1 MNAKS
6 KSLFAKLL
14 TIIMI
19 FCCMLGAW
27 FTLPFGEGKT
37 ANAATTIDITDTIGL
52 KFESGYSNM
61 TDGADYSAGYTGKDD
76 ICLVGY
82 VGDSVLNANSKLS
95 TGQCWVAS
103 ASASNPTNN
112 GGVNIMEYI
121 YVNGSSISALSAAN
135 AAGTTSYKGTHWELG
150 QGGKRAPALVETS
163 STSGLLIRICMA
175 YSNAGKFEI
184 VITEGFQLLDVNG
197 DTVTVSKDVAFTYE
211 NGAVTKADKT
221 TPAESYTLSF
231 ESTEGEVDPITVTGG
246 SAIGTLPAVPEKSG
260 YTGVWQVDGAKITAE
275 TVYSYGANKTA
286 VAVYTENA
294 GKIDI
299 TDAIMFTQDDW
310 MSGSPADCITLSI
323 RIYNEQKTD
332 WLYEYVVADSSIK
345 GYWNDNG
352 ESFAPTNGV
361 DIMDYLYFNG
371 ESARSIV
378 TKNKNGTTSYTGT
391 TFPLSLGGV
400 YSPIAIETTGSFTK
414 MMILNA
420 WIPASGF
427 TITVKSGFELLLS
440 DGNIITATDDV
451 SFQYANGTIAKVQEY
466 TLSFEGLDETKTVI
480 AGSAIGALPAVP
492 EKSGYKGVWT
502 IDGAEITADT
512 VYSYGADKTAVA
524 VYTGNTEKENVDVT
538 ETVSI
543 VGGSYSNAQSQ
554 VKIELDSSSA
564 LTSNGWWNI
573 YGSKLT
579 TANNDVDIMDYIYIN
594 GQNIRTLSDDNR
606 TNNTYPLGE
615 ATGWLGNSDQCRPV
629 FVETTADGI
638 YLTVLHAFSGASYT
652 ITLKAGFALLNAD
665 GNIYT
670 INKDVEFLYTGDSM
684 TKIQEYTLSF
694 EGLDETK
701 TVIVGQAIGA
711 LPAVPEQSGRT
722 GVWTI
727 DGVEITADTVYTY
740 DSDKTAVVAYEKI
753 VERVD
758 VTETVSIVGGSYS
771 NAQSQ
776 VKIELDSSSALT
788 SNGWWN
794 IYGSKLTTANN
805 DVDIMDYIYIN
816 GQNIRTLSD
825 DNRTNN
831 TYPLGEATGWLG
843 NSDQCRPVFVET
855 TADGIFLTVLHAF
868 SGASYTITLK
878 AGFEL
883 LNADGDIYTIS
894 EDVEFLYDGSTI
906 TKIEKY
912 TLSFEGLGDTM
923 IVTTG
928 QAIGELPEF
937 PEIEG
942 KVVTGWMIDGE
953 VITENTIWQYTEN
966 KTAACVY
973 LETYTL
979 SFEGL
984 DDTLTVAAGQAIGK
998 LPTVPAKD
1006 GYVVI
1011 GWEIDGVSIASTTVY
1026 TYGENKTATPVYAK
1040 DVTDTLAIDYQPGF
1054 ANAATEVVF
1063 VVQAD
1068 GGYLKTDASVSGVWN
1083 SGYTAYQTANGG
1095 LDILE
1100 YICVNGETVRD
1111 ASNKNKNG
1119 TTSYK
1124 GDAGWLAN
1132 GGAYAPV
1139 FVETTNTAGLFI
1151 RIYTGYSKEYFEIT
1165 FKAGFSLINDA
1176 GEKVI
1181 VTEDVTY
1188 KYISGTVEN
1197 GEITDA
1203 DLDSLEG
1210 QQVTLMNGG
1219 ETYFDESKR
1228 QLTLPALDTI
1238 IVAEGLSQVFVG
1250 WTTDTAFG
1258 AGYQF
1263 YPAGYKLIPDS
1274 SVTLYAV
1281 WLGFEMQDGAA
1292 VRLTQG
1298 SSGIR
1303 FLVDIDKDAYD
1314 VGVDVGLILDVGTL
1328 VAPTDYLKYVDV
1340 FEHSSFAENQ
1350 YTEASKAALGED
1362 WIWTEPTTEGKPWTY
1377 AAAFVNISE
1386 AQYSRRLSARGY
1398 LKIQYTTGEGY
1409 VYTQYNEEVNARS
1422 IYEVATLAYED
1433 EDRPD
1438 YRTNATILNYINKV
1452 ADLTWSAEDYS
1463 FARTESAYGDYEI
1476 TSIEIDPATAKA
1488 TVQISDEVAS
1498 VLVNGERLS
1507 SGNNVNV
1514 QLGDYIYNLSDFVFS
1529 GDQFTFLI
1537 GAANDTYA
1545 KNSDETLYFYSSDED
1560 LDFFLNDFFKRH
1572 SGYTEDGVNLKV
1584 NSVTAGVNSEE
1595 FFSQEWMS
1603 KAYYWYNSDDGYAED
1618 RIAGLRAFLSS
1629 VPVDDYGYVWSSND
1643 KVRPN
1648 DATPGSAEQRMGWP
1662 YPSNDDIKG
1671 ISWDFNGSV
1680 DSWSSNIGATSSN
1693 NLYTANV
1700 SGQTADIVFTS
1711 PTASS
1716 SGFKVNWYTYRK
1728 IYTYSAPLLEF
1739 DIRIDDVTNV
1749 NDILVGYTTSAQ
1761 STTQWVSVKE
1771 NAFLSYDIGNAT
1783 GEYNHLIFMPMYAFW
1798 GESSSTYLKQIQI
1811 KIDIKDGKSMSGNVG
1826 LNYVRPTID
1835 TRYSNNNS
1843 ILISSLR
1850 QDYDFT
1856 GDLTYLQNNIT
1867 RARKAM
1873 NFLMQMYDSSRKL
1886 NNQSYLVGH
1895 DGDQSD
1901 IESSLGN
1908 GYWDILFMP
1917 EYDFQ
1922 SNMYFYKALADMA
1935 YLEGILASND
1945 ITVDKSLATIK
1956 TATRAGARSTSEY
1969 SYTADALT
1977 AVANAVLAAMRETT
1991 ANNGFWN
1998 ESTGRF
2004 AAGYNSKGALYD
2016 YGYVAWNLEAIYYG
2030 VATEAQ
2036 ATSIMSWLN
2045 SENGLYEYEFAPL
2058 SITETGDKKVL
2069 NGQYYNNSSI
2079 KSNWVNCQYGG
2090 AIMYTSFYDL
2100 MARINYGGADNA
2112 YARLQEIQDWYKTVY
2127 DYYVEKGSDPN
2138 QFYRYYYESLGI
2150 QMQGQGTNGEIGIDA
2165 EFLES
2170 YLPLSAVAYGFFGID
2185 SIDGKTLQ
2193 IAPQLPTELSYWGME
2208 NLAFNFVEYDLKA
2221 YKNGVQITSVRGDTT
2236 GLKLQIV
2243 LDWKDGDKLY
2253 VNGMQSDNYTVENGK
2268 VYVTVD
2274 MEATVVEIK

>member
-184 VITEGFQLLDVNG
+184 VIKEGFQLLDVNG

-260 YTGVWQVDGAKITAE
+260 YTGVWMIDGVEITAD
-275 TVYSYGANKTA
+275 TVYTYGANKTA

-440 DGNIITATDDV
+440 DGNILTTTDDV

-573 YGSKLT
+573 YGSKLA

-684 TKIQEYTLSF
+684 KKIQEYTLSF

-805 DVDIMDYIYIN
+805 GVDIMDYIYIN

-855 TADGIFLTVLHAF
+855 TADGIYLTVLHAF
-868 SGASYTITLK
+868 SGANYTITLK
-878 AGFEL
+878 AGFAL
-883 LNADGDIYTIS
+883 LNADGNIYTIS
-894 EDVEFLYDGSTI
+894 KDVNFGSKSGVVS
-906 TKIEKY
+906 KIDAY
-912 TLSFEGLGDTM
+912 ILSFEGLTETKTVFGGET
-923 IVTTG
+923 
-928 QAIGELPEF
+928 IGELPALE
-937 PEIEG
+937 EREG
-942 KVVTGWMIDGE
+942 LIGEWKIDGVVITANTVYDYGTDKTAVAEYRVKLPTYVLSFDSSEGSVDSITVEENAKLINLPAVPKKALHTGVWTIDGE
-953 VITENTIWQYTEN
+953 AITADTVYSYGED
-966 KTAACVY
+966 KTAVAVYTAIDMVDVTGRLTIEDRDWAAAEDHTALGVLIDGAY
-973 LETYTL
+973 LEVTEALRKYWNNNDATLAPLNNGCDIMEYIYINGQSARSLVAANKAGESSYEGTSFPFSSGGLYAPVVVETASKGNAGMWIKILNDFAGGSYTVTIKKGFTIITPAEEVLVVSGDITFEVTRETTEDGKVKCSISKDVQSYAL
-979 SFEGL
+979 SFECTEGAVDAIQICAGATL
-984 DDTLTVAAGQAIGK
+984 DTLPA
-998 LPTVPAKD
+998 VPAKV
-1006 GYVVI
+1006 GYTGV
-1011 GWEIDGVSIASTTVY
+1011 WTIDGVKLNASKIY
-1026 TYGENKTATPVYAK
+1026 AYGENKTAVAVYEPIEYTITIVRASGEQEEICFN
-1040 DVTDTLAIDYQPGF
+1040 VE
-1054 ANAATEVVF
+1054 NAASKLAEVTLTQSNEEYAYSWKEELPAALEAKNYTFIEVETDLIPDTRIIGQSISVGENFAMNVYVEVVDEHVPQMQF
-1063 VVQAD
+1063 
-1068 GGYLKTDASVSGVWN
+1068 TM
-1083 SGYTAYQTANGG
+1083 
-1095 LDILE
+1095 
-1100 YICVNGETVRD
+1100 GETV
-1111 ASNKNKNG
+1111 
-1119 TTSYK
+1119 
-1124 GDAGWLAN
+1124 
-1132 GGAYAPV
+1132 V
-1139 FVETTNTAGLFI
+1139 
-1151 RIYTGYSKEYFEIT
+1151 
-1165 FKAGFSLINDA
+1165 
-1176 GEKVI
+1176 
-1181 VTEDVTY
+1181 
-1188 KYISGTVEN
+1188 
-1197 GEITDA
+1197 
-1203 DLDSLEG
+1203 
-1210 QQVTLMNGG
+1210 
-1219 ETYFDESKR
+1219 
-1228 QLTLPALDTI
+1228 
-1238 IVAEGLSQVFVG
+1238 VAEGVLVN
-1250 WTTDTAFG
+1250 A
-1258 AGYQF
+1258 
-1263 YPAGYKLIPDS
+1263 KLNKYVYRMDNI
-1274 SVTLYAV
+1274 A
-1281 WLGFEMQDGAA
+1281 
-1292 VRLTQG
+1292 
-1298 SSGIR
+1298 
-1303 FLVDIDKDAYD
+1303 AYD
-1314 VGVDVGLILDVGTL
+1314 LATECSIRLFIEEKEIDSMLYSIEAYLNALSKKEISDDLKTLIADIVVYGQAAEAYVGKKGGIQTIEGLSATQYTGLTE
-1328 VAPTDYLKYVDV
+1328 TDYKK
-1340 FEHSSFAENQ
+1340 S
-1350 YTEASKAALGED
+1350 
-1362 WIWTEPTTEGKPWTY
+1362 
-1377 AAAFVNISE
+1377 AF
-1386 AQYSRRLSARGY
+1386 
-1398 LKIQYTTGEGY
+1398 
-1409 VYTQYNEEVNARS
+1409 
-1422 IYEVATLAYED
+1422 
-1433 EDRPD
+1433 
-1438 YRTNATILNYINKV
+1438 LNDGI
-1452 ADLTWSAEDYS
+1452 
-1463 FARTESAYGDYEI
+1463 EI
-1476 TSIEIDPATAKA
+1476 TSVNVVCADVNSLAIRFTSTIEGTPTVKINGNVVAFTEVEAGSGVYEIKSKALYVAGCDDRFKVTISVDDNVVQTLIYSVESYVYEKQNSSNQTEAKYAKA
-1488 TVQISDEVAS
+1488 
-1498 VLVNGERLS
+1498 L
-1507 SGNNVNV
+1507 
-1514 QLGDYIYNLSDFVFS
+1514 YNC
-1529 GDQFTFLI
+1529 
-1537 GAANDTYA
+1537 
-1545 KNSDETLYFYSSDED
+1545 
-1560 LDFFLNDFFKRH
+1560 
-1572 SGYTEDGVNLKV
+1572 
-1584 NSVTAGVNSEE
+1584 
-1595 FFSQEWMS
+1595 
-1603 KAYYWYNSDDGYAED
+1603 
-1618 RIAGLRAFLSS
+1618 
-1629 VPVDDYGYVWSSND
+1629 
-1643 KVRPN
+1643 
-1648 DATPGSAEQRMGWP
+1648 
-1662 YPSNDDIKG
+1662 
-1671 ISWDFNGSV
+1671 
-1680 DSWSSNIGATSSN
+1680 
-1693 NLYTANV
+1693 
-1700 SGQTADIVFTS
+1700 
-1711 PTASS
+1711 
-1716 SGFKVNWYTYRK
+1716 
-1728 IYTYSAPLLEF
+1728 
-1739 DIRIDDVTNV
+1739 
-1749 NDILVGYTTSAQ
+1749 
-1761 STTQWVSVKE
+1761 
-1771 NAFLSYDIGNAT
+1771 
-1783 GEYNHLIFMPMYAFW
+1783 
-1798 GESSSTYLKQIQI
+1798 
-1811 KIDIKDGKSMSGNVG
+1811 
-1826 LNYVRPTID
+1826 
-1835 TRYSNNNS
+1835 
-1843 ILISSLR
+1843 
-1850 QDYDFT
+1850 
-1856 GDLTYLQNNIT
+1856 
-1867 RARKAM
+1867 
-1873 NFLMQMYDSSRKL
+1873 
-1886 NNQSYLVGH
+1886 
-1895 DGDQSD
+1895 
-1901 IESSLGN
+1901 
-1908 GYWDILFMP
+1908 
-1917 EYDFQ
+1917 
-1922 SNMYFYKALADMA
+1922 
-1935 YLEGILASND
+1935 
-1945 ITVDKSLATIK
+1945 SLA
-1956 TATRAGARSTSEY
+1956 
-1969 SYTADALT
+1969 
-1977 AVANAVLAAMRETT
+1977 
-1991 ANNGFWN
+1991 
-1998 ESTGRF
+1998 
-2004 AAGYNSKGALYD
+2004 
-2016 YGYVAWNLEAIYYG
+2016 
-2030 VATEAQ
+2030 
-2036 ATSIMSWLN
+2036 
-2045 SENGLYEYEFAPL
+2045 
-2058 SITETGDKKVL
+2058 
-2069 NGQYYNNSSI
+2069 
-2079 KSNWVNCQYGG
+2079 
-2090 AIMYTSFYDL
+2090 
-2100 MARINYGGADNA
+2100 
-2112 YARLQEIQDWYKTVY
+2112 
-2127 DYYVEKGSDPN
+2127 
-2138 QFYRYYYESLGI
+2138 
-2150 QMQGQGTNGEIGIDA
+2150 
-2165 EFLES
+2165 
-2170 YLPLSAVAYGFFGID
+2170 
-2185 SIDGKTLQ
+2185 
-2193 IAPQLPTELSYWGME
+2193 
-2208 NLAFNFVEYDLKA
+2208 LKA
-2221 YKNGVQITSVRGDTT
+2221 YAEGV
-2236 GLKLQIV
+2236 
-2243 LDWKDGDKLY
+2243 
-2253 VNGMQSDNYTVENGK
+2253 
-2268 VYVTVD
+2268 
-2274 MEATVVEIK
+2274 